1 MRGLSCLGLCWALF
15 AAAPAPA
22 AARKQQ
28 DFAYRFEDVWS
39 ASVRMVRVDLRFP
52 VRDQDPS
59 IGYLLFEYQDRGRAH
74 PGSIELVRFAE
85 RGQDKVK
92 VVVQIPA
99 MPTYIEQM
107 MLDRLARK
115 LLEELGE
122 PPPPPRRPEPAPPA
136 EDPPADDDGE
146 GDGEPPSDDER
157 PREPNRPRR

>member
-1 MRGLSCLGLCWALF
+1 MRGICCLGVCWALL

-28 DFAYRFEDVWS
+28 DFAYRFDDVWS
-39 ASVRMVRVDLRFP
+39 ASVRMVRVDMRFP

-59 IGYLLFEYQDRGRAH
+59 IGYLLFDYQDRGRTH

-99 MPTYIEQM
+99 MPSYIEQM

-122 PPPPPRRPEPAPPA
+122 PPPPPRRPDPAPPA
-136 EDPPADDDGE
+136 EDRPDDD
-146 GDGEPPSDDER
+146 DDEPPSDDQPPAR
-157 PREPNRPRR
+157 